1 MRAKSEAETNVM
13 VESCEKRMKMLEY
26 DLIAKQ
32 EEVNRMEQVKTE
44 AYHKMTLMKAEYT
57 GRVKRRDDKVSVC
70 VCVCICICICM
81 YIHTCIHTYIH
92 TYIQIA
98 ELEAKI
104 DASNRRKEATVPADS
119 NDKENEISQNETPKV
134 GDKATKVEKASKKE
148 KKAAETE
155 GSRRSTRRDA
165 KALAPRC

>member
-1 MRAKSEAETNVM
+1 MCK
-13 VESCEKRMKMLEY
+13 C
-26 DLIAKQ
+26 
-32 EEVNRMEQVKTE
+32 
-44 AYHKMTLMKAEYT
+44 
-57 GRVKRRDDKVSVC
+57 VC
-70 VCVCICICICM
+70 VCVCVCV
-81 YIHTCIHTYIH
+81 YTYIH

-104 DASNRRKEATVPADS
+104 DASNRRKEATVAAES
-119 NDKENEISQNETPKV
+119 NDKENEISQNQTPKG
-134 GDKATKVEKASKKE
+134 GDKATKVEKASKTE